1 MLKQYKYSNKKQH
14 GVVLVLSLLFL
25 VILTLIGISSA
36 KTSVLQEKIAGHSGL
51 QQAAFQA
58 ADSCTN
64 RVLNDSTIKDVTTNN
79 TPSSLFG
86 GSSQYLVSD
95 SIHNRS
101 AYKVTQV
108 YTGKT
113 NPPRGTGNSVK
124 TLRAIHNEYRCQGL
138 TENSSVNVQIR
149 QGTFR
154 IIPKLEVSSKS

>member
-1 MLKQYKYSNKKQH
+1 MLKQHNYSNKNQR

-36 KTSVLQEKIAGHSGL
+36 KTSILQEKIAGHSGL

-64 RVLNDSTIKDVTTNN
+64 RLLNDSGIKDATKNN
-79 TPSSLFG
+79 SLSNLFG
-86 GSSQYLVSD
+86 GAKQYLVSN
-95 SIHNRS
+95 SVTNRS
-101 AYKVTQV
+101 AYKIQQL

-113 NPPRGTGNSVK
+113 NPPRATGNSIR

-138 TENSSVNVQIR
+138 IDSSSVNVEIR

-154 IIPKLEVSSKS
+154 IIPKIVVTSKS